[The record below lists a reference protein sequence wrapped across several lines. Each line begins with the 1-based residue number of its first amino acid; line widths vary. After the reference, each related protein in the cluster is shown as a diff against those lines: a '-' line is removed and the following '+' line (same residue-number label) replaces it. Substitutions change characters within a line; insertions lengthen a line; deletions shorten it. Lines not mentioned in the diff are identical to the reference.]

1 MITPIFYTLHA
12 LVFTMITVLRLG
24 HRRSRDARIST
35 HCGLVARALG
45 ADRIVYTGENDEKLL
60 ESVRNVADNWGG
72 PFEATYEKSWKS
84 VVRNFN
90 GTSVHLTMYGLP
102 FQEELKKIDLKKDIL
117 VIVGGEKVPGEV
129 YHAVD
134 FNLAVTS
141 QPHSE
146 IAALAVF
153 LDRLQ
158 SGAELGRSFS
168 GAKLRVKPMARG
180 KRVDAL
186 RI

>member
-1 MITPIFYTLHA
+1 
-12 LVFTMITVLRLG
+12 MITVLRLG
-24 HRRSRDARIST
+24 HRRSRDARVST

-45 ADRIVYTGENDEKLL
+45 AERIIYTGEKDEKLL
-60 ESVRNVADNWGG
+60 GSVNSVASRWGG
-72 PFEATYEKSWKS
+72 PFEASYEKSWKS
-84 VVRNFN
+84 VVRGFD

-102 FQEELKKIDLKKDIL
+102 FQEEVKKIDLKKNVL
-117 VIVGGEKVPGEV
+117 VVVGGEKVPGEV

-146 IAALAVF
+146 IAALALF

-158 SGAELGRSFS
+158 SGAELDKKFS
-168 GAKLRVKPMARG
+168 DAKLRVKPMARG
-180 KRVDAL
+180 KFVCED
-186 RI
+186 